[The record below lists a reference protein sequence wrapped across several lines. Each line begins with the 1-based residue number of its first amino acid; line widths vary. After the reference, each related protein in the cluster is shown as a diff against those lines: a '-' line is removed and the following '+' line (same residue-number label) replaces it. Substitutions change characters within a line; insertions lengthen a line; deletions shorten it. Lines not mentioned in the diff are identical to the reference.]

1 MHSIGQ
7 RLVIYVVL
15 AVLCAM
21 TALAVN
27 PAAGAL
33 SLLQIVVV
41 IELINWLA
49 RPEGSATARG
59 SE

>member
-1 MHSIGQ
+1 MHSFGE
-7 RLVIYVVL
+7 RLMVYAAL
-15 AVLCAM
+15 LVLCAM
-21 TALAVN
+21 TAIAVN

-49 RPEGSATARG
+49 SPADSAQARG
-59 SE
+59 NK

>member
-1 MHSIGQ
+1 MHSFGE
-7 RLVIYVVL
+7 RLVIY
-15 AVLCAM
+15 AVLTVLCGM
-21 TALAVN
+21 TAVAVT

-49 RPEGSATARG
+49 RPADSAATRG
-59 SE
+59 NE